1 MSAAADP
8 QSAHASP
15 AHAPPA
21 FALYVHWPFCLSK
34 CPYCDFNSHVRE
46 RVDRAAWQHALL
58 RELDHFAGLMPGAA
72 VTSIFFGGGTPSL
85 MPPETAAAVIE
96 RAAERWTLAEDAEIT
111 LEANPTSTEAGRLA
125 DFRAAGVN
133 RVSLGVQALD
143 DRALGFLGRGH
154 DAAEARAAV
163 ALAQRIMPRSSFDL
177 IYARPGQEPEA
188 WRAELAEALALAG
201 DHLSLYQLTIEK
213 GTPFWRQEREGAFA
227 LPDDDT
233 GRALYDLTQEAM
245 EAAGFAAYEVSNH
258 GRAGDV
264 CRHNLAYWR
273 YDDYVG
279 IGPGAHGRIR
289 PAGCERQAVRQHAGP
304 ERWLA
309 AVAGCGHGTAE
320 TRAVSAD
327 EQAREMLMMG
337 LRLAE
342 GVSESRLRARTG
354 CAPDRALDRAGLARL
369 CRAGY
374 VERDGE
380 RLRATAA
387 GRPLLNSL
395 LVELLA

>member
-1 MSAAADP
+1 MTGEPGSSSAGARQAL
-8 QSAHASP
+8 
-15 AHAPPA
+15 
-21 FALYVHWPFCLSK
+21 ALYVHWPFCLSK
-34 CPYCDFNSHVRE
+34 CPYCDFNSHVRDS
-46 RVDRAAWQHALL
+46 VDQVRWRGALL
-58 RELDHFAGLMPGAA
+58 RELDHFATLLPGAT

-85 MPPETAAAVIE
+85 MPPVTAAAVID
-96 RAAERWTLAEDAEIT
+96 RAAARWTLAPDAEIT
-111 LEANPTSTEAGRLA
+111 LEANPTSTEAARLE
-125 DFRAAGVN
+125 DFRAAGIN

-143 DRALGFLGRGH
+143 DDALRFLGREH
-154 DAAEARAAV
+154 DAAEARQAV

-177 IYARPGQEPEA
+177 IYARPGQTVPV
-188 WRAELAEALALAG
+188 WRAELTEALSFAG

-213 GTPFWRQEREGAFA
+213 GTPFWRQARDGAFA

-233 GRALYDLTQEAM
+233 GRALYDLTQEATK
-245 EAAGFAAYEVSNH
+245 AAGFAAYEVSNH
-258 GRAGDV
+258 ARGGDA

-289 PAGCERQAVRQHAGP
+289 PAGEERLATRQHAGP
-304 ERWLA
+304 ESWLA
-309 AVAGCGHGTAE
+309 AVECDGHGTAE
-320 TRAVSAD
+320 TRPIDSQD
-327 EQAREMLMMG
+327 QAREMLMMG

-342 GVSESRLRARTG
+342 GVAESRLRHCTG
-354 CAPDRALDRAGLARL
+354 CEPDRVIDRDGLSRL
-369 CRAGY
+369 AEAGY
-374 VERDGE
+374 LERRDG

>member
-1 MSAAADP
+1 MSGESEP
-8 QSAHASP
+8 TPSGASP
-15 AHAPPA
+15 AL
-21 FALYVHWPFCLSK
+21 ALYVHWPFCLAK
-34 CPYCDFNSHVRE
+34 CPYCDFNSHVRDSVE
-46 RVDRAAWQHALL
+46 QGRWRNALL
-58 RELDHFAGLMPGAA
+58 RELDHFSALLPGAS

-96 RAAERWTLAEDAEIT
+96 RAAARWHLATDAEIT
-111 LEANPTSTEAGRLA
+111 LEANPTSTEAARLE

-154 DAAEARAAV
+154 SAAEARQAV
-163 ALAQRIMPRSSFDL
+163 ALAQRIIPRSSFDL
-177 IYARPGQEPEA
+177 IYARPGQTVAA
-188 WRAELAEALALAG
+188 WRAELAEALAFAG

-213 GTPFWRQEREGAFA
+213 GTLFWREAREGAFA

-233 GRALYDLTQEAM
+233 ARALYDATQETTA
-245 EAAGFAAYEVSNH
+245 AAGFAAYEVSNH
-258 GRAGDV
+258 ARDGDA

-289 PAGCERQAVRQHAGP
+289 PTGEGRQATRQHAGP
-304 ERWLA
+304 ESWLA
-309 AVAGCGHGTAE
+309 AVESAGHGTAE
-320 TRAVSAD
+320 TRALDAD

-342 GVSESRLRARTG
+342 GVSETHLRARTG
-354 CAPDRALDRAGLARL
+354 CDPDRVIDRAGLARL
-369 CRAGY
+369 VAAGY
-374 VERDGE
+374 LERRGP
-380 RLRATAA
+380 RLSATAA

-395 LVELLA
+395 LIELLA